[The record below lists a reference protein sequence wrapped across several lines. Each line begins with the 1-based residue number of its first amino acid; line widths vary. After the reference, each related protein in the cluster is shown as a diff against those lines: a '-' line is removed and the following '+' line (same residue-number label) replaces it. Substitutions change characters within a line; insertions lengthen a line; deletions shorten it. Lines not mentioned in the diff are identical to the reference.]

1 MLRIRILTA
10 LVILP
15 ATLALVFLAPTWLFR
30 LAVGVLMMIGCWEFR
45 RLADLSERAGLA
57 LLLLQAFVVAGLLL
71 TWPHAVLNTARDATL
86 LLAGAS
92 AAWLLLFTRL
102 ALYRPGVPPDARYR
116 RLGFTSAIGA
126 LSFCLFALC
135 WLREQPMGEWRVFM
149 LFLMIWAA
157 DVGAYFSGRLLGRH
171 KLAPRISPNKTWEGV
186 LGGVALAT
194 AAAFLLNFLVAGL
207 TQASPAALV
216 ALAVVTIL
224 ASVGGD
230 LFISMHKRTVG
241 LKDSGR
247 LFPGHG
253 GVLDRYDSL
262 LAGAPFFAL
271 ALAWLT
277 P

>member
-1 MLRIRILTA
+1 MLKIRILTA

-15 ATLALVFLAPTWLFR
+15 ATLALVFLAPAWLFR
-30 LAVGVLMMIGCWEFR
+30 LAVGVLMMIGCREYC
-45 RLADLSERAGLA
+45 RLADLSQRTGLT
-57 LLLLQAFVVAGLLL
+57 LLLLQAIIVAGLLL
-71 TWPHAVLNTARDATL
+71 TWPHAAGNATL
-86 LLAGAS
+86 LLTGAS
-92 AAWLLLFTRL
+92 AAWLLLFARL
-102 ALYRPGVPPDARYR
+102 ALYRPGLPPDARYR
-116 RLGFTSAIGA
+116 RLGFVSAIGT

-135 WLREQPMGEWRVFM
+135 WLRDLPMGEWRVFT

-157 DVGAYFSGRLLGRH
+157 DVGAYFSGRFLGRH

-186 LGGVALAT
+186 LGGVALAM
-194 AAAFLLNFLVAGL
+194 AAAFLLHYLIPGL
-207 TQASPAALV
+207 AQTAPMALV
-216 ALAVVTIL
+216 ALAVVTTL

-271 ALAWLT
+271 SLTWLS

>member
-1 MLRIRILTA
+1 LLKIRILTA

-15 ATLALVFLAPTWLFR
+15 ATLALVFLAPAWLFR

-45 RLADLSERAGLA
+45 RLAGLSASAGLA
-57 LLLLQAFVVAGLLL
+57 LLALQAVIVAGLLL
-71 TWPHAVLNTARDATL
+71 TWPHAALNTAGDAAR
-86 LLAGAS
+86 LLAGAC
-92 AAWLLLFTRL
+92 AAWLLLFARL
-102 ALYRPGVPPDARYR
+102 ALYRPGLPPDARYR

-157 DVGAYFSGRLLGRH
+157 DVGAYFSGRFLGRH

-186 LGGVALAT
+186 VGGVALAT
-194 AAAFLLNFLVAGL
+194 AAAFLLYYLSPGLVPS
-207 TQASPAALV
+207 SPAAVV
-216 ALAVVTIL
+216 ALAAVTTL

-271 ALAWLT
+271 AFAWLA

>member
-1 MLRIRILTA
+1 MLKIRILTA

-15 ATLALVFLAPTWLFR
+15 ATLALVFLAPAWLFR
-30 LAVGVLMMIGCWEFR
+30 LAVGILMMIGCWEFR
-45 RLADLSERAGLA
+45 RLADLSEREGLA
-57 LLLLQAFVVAGLLL
+57 LLVLQAGVVAGLLL
-71 TWPHAVLNTARDATL
+71 TWPHAALNTPGDATL
-86 LLAGAS
+86 LMAGAS
-92 AAWLLLFTRL
+92 AAWLLLFARL

-149 LFLMIWAA
+149 LFLLIWAA

-171 KLAPRISPNKTWEGV
+171 KLAPRISPNKTWEGA
-186 LGGVALAT
+186 LGGIALAT
-194 AAAFLLNFLVAGL
+194 AAAFLLAYLVAGL
-207 TQASPAALV
+207 AQLSPAALV
-216 ALAVVTIL
+216 ALAVVTSL

-271 ALAWLT
+271 TLAWLT

>member
-1 MLRIRILTA
+1 LLRIRILTA

-15 ATLALVFLAPTWLFR
+15 ATLALVFLAPAWLFR

-57 LLLLQAFVVAGLLL
+57 LLVLQAFVVAGLLL
-71 TWPHAVLNTARDATL
+71 TWPAAALNAKL

-116 RLGFTSAIGA
+116 RLGFASAIGT

-157 DVGAYFSGRLLGRH
+157 DVGAYFSGRFLGRH
-171 KLAPRISPNKTWEGV
+171 KLAPRISPNKTWEGA

-194 AAAFLLNFLVAGL
+194 AAAFLLHFLVAGL
-207 TQASPAALV
+207 AQASPAELV

-230 LFISMHKRTVG
+230 LFISMHKRSVG

-271 ALAWLT
+271 ALAWLR